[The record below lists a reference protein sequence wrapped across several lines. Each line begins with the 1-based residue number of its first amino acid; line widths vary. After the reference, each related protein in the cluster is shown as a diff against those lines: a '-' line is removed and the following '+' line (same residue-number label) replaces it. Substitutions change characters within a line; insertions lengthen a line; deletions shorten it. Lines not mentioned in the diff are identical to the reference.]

1 MSNNT
6 SNSESSIDIDQLSLE
21 ELNQLKNAEE
31 SRLQSLTSHL
41 AQLRQASVK
50 IQASHRAVSEM
61 GPAVDGKSIMVPL
74 TESVYVPGRIKDP
87 NKLLIELGTG
97 YFAEKT
103 SKETLAYL
111 DRKSRLVNANSEN
124 VSTVIQGTR
133 RNLEAIVTAM
143 QGKMLEI
150 RARQEGRVHQ
160 AAANAE

>member
-1 MSNNT
+1 MSS
-6 SNSESSIDIDQLSLE
+6 SNSNESGIDIDQLSLE

-31 SRLQSLTSHL
+31 NRLQTLTSHL
-41 AQLRQASVK
+41 AQLRQASAK
-50 IQASHRAVSEM
+50 IQASQRAVSEI
-61 GPAVDGKSIMVPL
+61 GPAVDGKPIMVPL
-74 TESVYVPGRIKDP
+74 TESVYVPGKIKDP

-133 RNLEAIVTAM
+133 RNLEALVTAM

-150 RARQEGRVHQ
+150 RARQEGRAHQ
-160 AAANAE
+160 AATKAE